1 MAAGTMTTEPA
12 AGMRGV
18 EDVVALEDEET
29 GRPSWA
35 CVSERPRLRAAAS
48 GLVVELEPPLE
59 PPLELAP
66 PRGFELE
73 PELELPPHPPRG
85 SEPPP

>member
-1 MAAGTMTTEPA
+1 MGGAWVHAEFATE
-12 AGMRGV
+12 G
-18 EDVVALEDEET
+18 E
-29 GRPSWA
+29 
-35 CVSERPRLRAAAS
+35 SEPPKPPELP
-48 GLVVELEPPLE
+48 LTLEPPPQPLLELFPELELLLGLE
-59 PPLELAP
+59 PELELAP